1 MLCEE
6 EFPKTLPIIYTIYFQ
21 GSIIDVSSFLLFKM
35 SCFIEHVKFT
45 LKRSSSSRTGRAV
58 YKEMRDMGQITPCGP
73 PDAFK
78 LNRTYYIW
86 HVEAQS
92 PPNCGAWGSRSNSPD
107 LRDGSAYS
115 PKSSLFFVME
125 FSFRKSSSL
134 FLNFT
139 MRYVEKKFR
148 LGNWLKIINLYQ
160 AF

>member
-58 YKEMRDMGQITPCGP
+58 YKEMQDMGQITPCGP

-86 HVEAQS
+86 HVTSKRRAPQIVGPGAVAPILPTLGTALRTVQS
-92 PPNCGAWGSRSNSPD
+92 
-107 LRDGSAYS
+107 
-115 PKSSLFFVME
+115 
-125 FSFRKSSSL
+125 
-134 FLNFT
+134 
-139 MRYVEKKFR
+139 
-148 LGNWLKIINLYQ
+148 Q
-160 AF
+160 AFFSWWNFHFESLLLSF